1 MRAIAGGAERGP
13 IVAVTIAASSLL
25 LLVLTTAA
33 GLPTAEV
40 AMLLTG
46 FAVVALGYRTL
57 LLWQSQLVFL
67 LLVILFIPIK
77 RYELPGNLP
86 FDMEPY
92 RAVVILVMAGW
103 LVSLLVDPRVRLRH
117 SGMGG
122 PLALIALASLFSV
135 VVNPGRIDE
144 LMVGGEV
151 VKSLMFLAS
160 YLLVFYLI
168 VSVIR
173 GVDQVRRLVQVL
185 VAGGAIVAF
194 FALIEAQTGFNVFDR
209 LANLVPVLSLKE
221 AIGEGTTRS
230 GRLRVFASG
239 QGPIAI
245 GAAMAMLL
253 PLAVA
258 MAMTSVTAWP
268 WWCTVGAIAL
278 GALATGSRTSVVM
291 MVVVALV
298 FLWLRPAA
306 TRRALVVMLI
316 PALFAVH
323 LVLPG
328 TIGSLRA
335 SFFPEGGLIA
345 EQQKNPGYRGSGRLA
360 DVGPTLDEFVEKP
373 LLGQGYGTRITGRGL
388 DSNAL
393 ILDNQWLKTLVETG
407 ALGALAY
414 LWLFI
419 RFARR
424 MKPIAKEDDGERGWF
439 VTAFAASVIAFSFG
453 MFFYDAFAFIQV
465 TFLLYIMLALGSV
478 LVTVPEV
485 ARSRA
490 RAGASRRAGA
500 LRRPPPRPRP
510 PGGMPAPGQI

>member
-92 RAVVILVMAGW
+92 RAVVIVVMAGW
-103 LVSLLVDPRVRLRH
+103 LVSLLVDPRVRIRH

-135 VVNPGRIDE
+135 VVNPTRIDE

-160 YLLVFYLI
+160 YLLVFYLV

-185 VAGGAIVAF
+185 VIGGAIVAF

-253 PLAVA
+253 PLAIS
-258 MAMTSVTAWP
+258 MAMTSAKRAR
-268 WWCTVGAIAL
+268 WWICAGLLAM
-278 GALATGSRTSVVM
+278 GGLATGSRTSVVM
-291 MVVVALV
+291 IGVVLLV
-298 FLWLRPAA
+298 FLWLKPAF
-306 TRRALVVMLI
+306 TRKTVAVLLI
-316 PALFAVH
+316 PAIIGVH
-323 LVLPG
+323 IVLPG
-328 TIGSLRA
+328 TIGSLRS

-345 EQQKNPGYRGSGRLA
+345 EQSKNPGWRGSGRLA
-360 DVGPTLDEFVEKP
+360 DVGPTFDEFLAQP
-373 LLGQGYGTRITGRGL
+373 LLGQGYGTRVTGRGAE
-388 DSNAL
+388 SNAL

-407 ALGALAY
+407 ALGAFAY

-424 MKPIAKEDDGERGWF
+424 MAPIAKEDEGERGWY
-439 VTAFAASVIAFSFG
+439 VTAFAASALAFACG
-453 MFFYDAFAFIQV
+453 MFFYDAFSFIQV
-465 TFLLYIMLALGSV
+465 TFLMYIMLALGSV
-478 LVTVPEV
+478 LLTVPEV

-490 RAGASRRAGA
+490 RATAPRRAT
-500 LRRPPPRPRP
+500 RRVARP